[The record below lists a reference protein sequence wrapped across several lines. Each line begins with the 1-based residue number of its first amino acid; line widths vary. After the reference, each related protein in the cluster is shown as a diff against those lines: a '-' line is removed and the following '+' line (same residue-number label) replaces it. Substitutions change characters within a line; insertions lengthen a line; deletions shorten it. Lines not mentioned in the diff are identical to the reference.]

1 SEALKQDDITNPLD
15 TKRTIA
21 TSQYVACLDALVNA
35 PEVDIVLTAEELPR
49 DDGAERRIANLR
61 ALEAAGQRATA
72 LGKPVAVFTPFIT
85 SATEYGRTVR
95 AQIAGVPVMRDI
107 ERTLRVM
114 RALAQ
119 IRARP
124 ECAPAVDNDFARI
137 LRQRVAG
144 LDKPTLLNEVESK
157 SLL

>member
-1 SEALKQDDITNPLD
+1 
-15 TKRTIA
+15 
-21 TSQYVACLDALVNA
+21 
-35 PEVDIVLTAEELPR
+35 
-49 DDGAERRIANLR
+49 
-61 ALEAAGQRATA
+61 
-72 LGKPVAVFTPFIT
+72 
-85 SATEYGRTVR
+85 
-95 AQIAGVPVMRDI
+95 

-144 LDKPTLLNEVESK
+144 LDKPTLLNEGESK
-157 SLL
+157 ALLRAYGIPLPPEYLVGCAVEAIGAAWCIGFPVVLKGVSAAMPHKSDAGLVWLDCRDDDAVKTAYTELTAQAGRLQTSLDGILVAQQIVGGTECVLGISRDPEMG